1 MALLLDAG
9 QAAAVAARDHSSSIT
24 IGLVNNMP
32 DTAWE
37 ATERQ
42 FLALV
47 RAAAGKT
54 PVQLQ
59 LFSITDLPRAD
70 HVRGELAARYRDL
83 AELLGTRLDGL
94 IVTGTE
100 PRAANLRD
108 EPYWASLATLID
120 WARHNT
126 ASTIWSCLAA
136 HAAVLH
142 ADGIERRPLADKQFG
157 VFECE
162 VVSADPLVQRA
173 GPRLAVPHSRWND
186 LPEEALGACGYRIL
200 TRSAA
205 AGVDTF
211 AGPERS
217 FGSLFL
223 FLQGHPEYEPG
234 TLLREYRR
242 DIGRF
247 LRGEQGHYPA
257 MPQGYFNA
265 EASALASAFRAR
277 AIGDRR
283 AERIA
288 DFPMRA
294 LEAGLA
300 ARWQRSAV
308 GLYEKWLDYLKER
321 KADRRAV
328 TITPQRPARRH
339 RPEGSLQPAADGSSA
354 G

>member
-9 QAAAVAARDHSSSIT
+9 PSAAVIARGRGEAIT

-54 PVQLQ
+54 PVKLQ
-59 LFSITDLPRAD
+59 LFSLTDLPRAD
-70 HVRGELAARYRDL
+70 HIRAELAERYRDL
-83 AELLGTRLDGL
+83 SALLRTRLDGL

-100 PRAANLRD
+100 PRAANLED

-126 ASTIWSCLAA
+126 VSTIWSCLAA

-142 ADGIERRPLADKQFG
+142 ADGIERHPLAEKQFG
-157 VFECE
+157 VFDCE
-162 VVSADPLVQRA
+162 AVSPDPLTDGA
-173 GPRLAVPHSRWND
+173 GSRLMVPHSRWND
-186 LPEEALGACGYRIL
+186 LSAAALTACGYRIL

-205 AGVDTF
+205 AGVDMF
-211 AGPERS
+211 AAPQRHGDA
-217 FGSLFL
+217 LFL
-223 FLQGHPEYEPG
+223 LLQGHPEYEPG

-247 LRGEQGHYPA
+247 LRGEQAHYPA
-257 MPQGYFNA
+257 APQGYFDA
-265 EASALASAFRAR
+265 EALAQVSAFRAR
-277 AIGDRR
+277 THAERR
-283 AERIA
+283 ADLLA

-294 LEAGLA
+294 LEAGLD

-308 GLYEKWLDYLKER
+308 GLYQKWLDYLAER
-321 KADRRAV
+321 KADRRTM
-328 TITPQRPARRH
+328 TIAPQRPPRRDW
-339 RPEGSLQPAADGSSA
+339 PAAAMRQAAEGSSA

>member
-9 QAAAVAARDHSSSIT
+9 QAVAAREHGNAIT

-54 PVQLQ
+54 PVRLQ
-59 LFSITDLPRAD
+59 FFSITDLPRAD
-70 HVRGELAARYRDL
+70 HVRGELAARYHDL
-83 AELLGTRLDGL
+83 SALLSTRLDGL

-100 PRAANLRD
+100 PKAVDLRD

-120 WARHNT
+120 WSRHNT

-142 ADGIERRPLADKQFG
+142 ADGIGRRPLADKQFG

-162 VVSADPLVQRA
+162 VVSADPLVERA
-173 GPRLAVPHSRWND
+173 GPRPAVPHSRWND
-186 LPEEALGACGYRIL
+186 VPEATLGACGYRIL

-205 AGVDTF
+205 AGVDMFT
-211 AGPERS
+211 GPQRS

-247 LRGEQGHYPA
+247 LRGEQEHYPG

-265 EASALASAFRAR
+265 EAAALASAFRAR
-277 AIGDRR
+277 ARGERC

-321 KADRRAV
+321 KADQRAA
-328 TITPQRPARRH
+328 TTAPQRQARRH
-339 RPEGSLQPAADGSSA
+339 RPEGTLQPAADGSSA

>member
-1 MALLLDAG
+1 MPLLLDAAPS
-9 QAAAVAARDHSSSIT
+9 AATAGERDHGIT

-47 RAAAGKT
+47 SATAAT
-54 PVQLQ
+54 VPVRVK
-59 LFSITDLPRAD
+59 LFSITDLPRAE
-70 HVRGELAARYRDL
+70 HVRRELRERYRGL
-83 AELLGTRLDGL
+83 AELWSTRLDGL

-100 PRAANLRD
+100 PRAANLKD
-108 EPYWASLATLID
+108 EPYWSALAGLID

-142 ADGIERRPLADKQFG
+142 ADGIERRALADKQFG
-157 VFECE
+157 VFDCD
-162 VVSADPLVQRA
+162 VLSAHPLTKGA
-173 GPRLAVPHSRWND
+173 GPKLSVPHSRWND
-186 LPEEALGACGYRIL
+186 LPEPALAACGYRIL

-205 AGVDTF
+205 AGVDSF
-211 AGPERS
+211 AGPERNVH
-217 FGSLFL
+217 SLFL
-223 FLQGHPEYEPG
+223 FLQGHPEYEAG

-247 LRGEQGHYPA
+247 LRGEQQHYPA
-257 MPQGYFNA
+257 MPQGYFNS
-265 EASALASAFRAR
+265 EAAAMASTFRER
-277 AIGDRR
+277 VLGERR
-283 AERIA
+283 ADLIA

-294 LEAGLA
+294 LEAGLGV
-300 ARWQRSAV
+300 RWQRAAI
-308 GLYEKWLDYLKER
+308 GFYERWIDYLKER
-321 KADRRAV
+321 KAERRAPAV
-328 TITPQRPARRH
+328 ALQGAARRTWPGGAV
-339 RPEGSLQPAADGSSA
+339 RTAADGSAA

>member
-9 QAAAVAARDHSSSIT
+9 PSAPVIARGRGEGIT

-47 RAAAGKT
+47 RAAAGKI
-54 PVQLQ
+54 PVRLQ
-59 LFSITDLPRAD
+59 LFSLTDLPRAD
-70 HVRGELAARYRDL
+70 HVRAELAARYSDL
-83 AELLGTRLDGL
+83 SALLRTRLDGL

-100 PRAANLRD
+100 PRAESLKD

-126 ASTIWSCLAA
+126 VSTIWSCLAA

-142 ADGIERRPLADKQFG
+142 ADGIERRPLAEKQFG
-157 VFECE
+157 VFDCE
-162 VVSADPLVQRA
+162 AVSADPLTEGV
-173 GPRLAVPHSRWND
+173 GPRLMVPHSRWND
-186 LPEEALGACGYRIL
+186 LTAAALTACGYRIL

-205 AGVDTF
+205 AGVDMF
-211 AGPERS
+211 AAPQQNGD
-217 FGSLFL
+217 SLFL
-223 FLQGHPEYEPG
+223 FLQGHPEYESG

-247 LRGEQGHYPA
+247 LRGEQAQYPA
-257 MPQGYFNA
+257 PPQGYFNA
-265 EASALASAFRAR
+265 EASAQASAFRVR
-277 AIGDRR
+277 ALTDRR
-283 AERIA
+283 ADLIA
-288 DFPMRA
+288 DFPIRA
-294 LEAGLA
+294 LEAGLD

-308 GLYEKWLDYLKER
+308 CICEKWLDYLGER
-321 KADRRAV
+321 KADRPMTRIA
-328 TITPQRPARRH
+328 PQRPPRRDW
-339 RPEGSLQPAADGSSA
+339 PAAALRQAVDGSAA

>member
-1 MALLLDAG
+1 MALLLDVGPSAPVITRG
-9 QAAAVAARDHSSSIT
+9 GSDGIT

-54 PVQLQ
+54 PVRLR
-59 LFSITDLPRAD
+59 LFSLTDLPRAD
-70 HVRGELAARYRDL
+70 HVRAELAARYSDL
-83 AELLGTRLDGL
+83 SALLHTRLDGL

-100 PRAANLRD
+100 PRAASLKD

-126 ASTIWSCLAA
+126 VSTIWSCLAA

-142 ADGIERRPLADKQFG
+142 ADSIERRPLADKQFG
-157 VFECE
+157 VFDCE
-162 VVSADPLVQRA
+162 AVSADPLTEGV
-173 GPRLAVPHSRWND
+173 GSRLVVPHSRWND
-186 LPEEALGACGYRIL
+186 LSAAALTACGYRIL

-205 AGVDTF
+205 AGVDMF
-211 AGPERS
+211 AGPQQN
-217 FGSLFL
+217 GDSLFL

-247 LRGEQGHYPA
+247 LRGEQAHYPA
-257 MPQGYFNA
+257 PPQGYFNA
-265 EASALASAFRAR
+265 EASAQASAFRAR
-277 AIGDRR
+277 ALTERR
-283 AERIA
+283 ADLIA

-294 LEAGLA
+294 LEAGLG

-308 GLYEKWLDYLKER
+308 GIYEKWLDYLGER
-321 KADRRAV
+321 QTDRRTK
-328 TITPQRPARRH
+328 TISPQRPPRRDW
-339 RPEGSLQPAADGSSA
+339 PAAAMHQAVEGSSA

>member
-1 MALLLDAG
+1 MGLLLDAG
-9 QAAAVAARDHSSSIT
+9 QAAAVAARDHGDTLT

-42 FLALV
+42 FVALV
-47 RAAAGKT
+47 RAAAVKT
-54 PVQLQ
+54 PVRLQ

-70 HVRGELAARYRDL
+70 HVRGELAARYHDL
-83 AELLGTRLDGL
+83 SALLSMRLDGL

-100 PRAANLRD
+100 PRAANLKD
-108 EPYWASLATLID
+108 EPYWVRLATLID
-120 WARHNT
+120 WARHHT
-126 ASTIWSCLAA
+126 GSTIWSCLAA

-142 ADGIERRPLADKQFG
+142 ADGIERRPVAEKQFG
-157 VFECE
+157 VFDCE
-162 VVSADPLVQRA
+162 VVSADPLTEGA
-173 GPRLAVPHSRWND
+173 GPRPAVPHSRWND
-186 LPEEALGACGYRIL
+186 LPEEALAACGYRIL

-205 AGVDTF
+205 AGVDMF

-217 FGSLFL
+217 FDSLFL

-247 LRGEQGHYPA
+247 LRGEQAHYPA

-265 EASALASAFRAR
+265 TASALASAFRER
-277 AIGDRR
+277 ALSERR
-283 AERIA
+283 ADLIA

-294 LEAGLA
+294 LEAGLG

-308 GLYEKWLDYLKER
+308 AVYEKWLDYLKER
-321 KADRRAV
+321 KADRRTV
-328 TITPQRPARRH
+328 TVAPQQHARGNWRLGTM
-339 RPEGSLQPAADGSSA
+339 RPAADGSSA